1 MRKDF
6 LHLLEKLMSAPS
18 PSGFEQPAQRVVRD
32 YIAPYADEVQTDVHG
47 NVIAILN
54 PEGFPR
60 VMLAGHCDQIGLMV
74 QSITDEGFLNFAS
87 IGGIDAA
94 VVPGL
99 KVYVHCSSGEVITGV
114 IGRKAIHLMSAEER
128 SKPQLELRN
137 FWIDIAAKDKKEAEK
152 LVEIGDPVTFELG
165 LERMS
170 NDLAVA
176 AGFDDK
182 VGSFVVMEALRLLAD
197 KKPACAVYAVS
208 TVQEEI
214 GLRGARTSAYGIDP
228 QVGIAVD
235 VTHATDYPN
244 ADKSH
249 GECKLSGGPVIAR
262 GANINPVLGKML
274 IDVAKAKKI
283 PYQIEPAP
291 GGTGTDANAMQI
303 SRAGVATGLVSIPN
317 RYMHTPVE
325 VVSLKDLENA
335 AKLPAETLLKIDA
348 KSDFTPM

>member
-6 LHLLEKLMSAPS
+6 MDLLEKLMAVPS
-18 PSGFEQPAQRVVRD
+18 PSGFEQPAQRVVREWV
-32 YIAPYADEVQTDVHG
+32 APYADEVQTDLHG
-47 NVIAILN
+47 NVIAIKN
-54 PEGFPR
+54 PEGYPR

-74 QSITDEGFLNFAS
+74 QSITAEGFLNFVA

-99 KVYVHCSSGEVITGV
+99 KVYVHSSIGKVLTGV
-114 IGRKAIHLMSAEER
+114 IGRKAIHLMTAEER

-137 FWIDIAAKDKKEAEK
+137 FWIDIGAKDKKEAEK
-152 LVEIGDPVTFELG
+152 MVDVGDPVTFELG
-165 LERMS
+165 LEKLS
-170 NDLAVA
+170 KDLVVS

-197 KKPACAVYAVS
+197 KKLNCAVYAVS

-214 GLRGARTSAYGIDP
+214 GLRGARTSAYGVDP
-228 QVGIAVD
+228 QLGIAVD
-235 VTHATDYPN
+235 VTHATDYPG
-244 ADKSH
+244 ADKSR
-249 GECKLSGGPVIAR
+249 GECDLAKGPVIAR

-274 IDVAKAKKI
+274 VDVAKAKKI

-303 SRAGVATGLVSIPN
+303 SRAGVATALVSIPN

-335 AKLPAETLLKIDA
+335 AKLLAETLLGIGPKT
-348 KSDFTPM
+348 DFTPM